1 MAVVYFKYKSA
12 KDYDSIPILDH
23 FISVGNLKS
32 KIFESKR
39 YGWGKDFD
47 LLLTNAQ
54 TNEDYVD
61 HATLIPRNTSVLIH
75 RLPGLPCFP
84 IVITEKPKQVLCK
97 QEEEVHSVKKESKY
111 SQDIDY
117 DDFGD
122 DVYAIP
128 KVVVP
133 SQLGNPVPIQLGNPV
148 PTSTSSIIKNSMGNI
163 SLEYNNTRSACFS
176 VGQGGME
183 WKNPPPGYVCH
194 RCKVPGHFIQHCPT
208 NGDPNYDI
216 KKVSASV
223 AVFTKEV
230 EGLSCSSSSSK
241 HSYRDIPAELHC
253 SLCKG
258 LMKDAVIASKCCF
271 SSFCDKCIRNHIMS
285 NSVCVCGAR
294 NILVDVLLPNLTL
307 RATVNRIL
315 QSNSS
320 TSSESC
326 RTRVEEFPRAVEEVN
341 MKKRKKP
348 SDDVNMQ
355 WGVET
360 RKLGFKRNKCEM
372 SSEFSSVITY

>member
-1 MAVVYFKYKSA
+1 MAVYIKYKSC
-12 KDYDSIPILDH
+12 KDCDPIPILDH

-47 LLLTNAQ
+47 LLLTNVQ

-75 RLPGLPCFP
+75 CLPGLPCFP
-84 IVITEKPKQVLCK
+84 ILIKEEPKQVVCN
-97 QEEEVHSVKKESKY
+97 QEEVHSVKKESKY

-122 DVYAIP
+122 EVYAIP

-133 SQLGNPVPIQLGNPV
+133 SQLGNPVP
-148 PTSTSSIIKNSMGNI
+148 TT
-163 SLEYNNTRSACFS
+163 
-176 VGQGGME
+176 
-183 WKNPPPGYVCH
+183 
-194 RCKVPGHFIQHCPT
+194 
-208 NGDPNYDI
+208 
-216 KKVSASV
+216 
-223 AVFTKEV
+223 FTKEV

-241 HSYRDIPAELHC
+241 RSYRDIPAELHC
-253 SLCKG
+253 PLCKG

-271 SSFCDKCIRNHIMS
+271 SSFCDRCIRNHIMS

-294 NILVDVLLPNLTL
+294 NILVDALLPNLTL

-355 WGVET
+355 WGFET

>member
-1 MAVVYFKYKSA
+1 MAVYIKYKSC

-75 RLPGLPCFP
+75 RLPGLPCCP
-84 IVITEKPKQVLCK
+84 ILIKEEPKQVLCK
-97 QEEEVHSVKKESKY
+97 QEEVHSVKKESKY
-111 SQDIDY
+111 SQD

-133 SQLGNPVPIQLGNPV
+133 SQLGNPVP
-148 PTSTSSIIKNSMGNI
+148 TSTSSIIKNSIGNI
-163 SLEYNNTRSACFS
+163 SLEYNNTRSPCFS

-183 WKNPPPGYVCH
+183 RKNPPPGYVCH

-216 KKVSASV
+216 KKLSASV
-223 AVFTKEV
+223 AVLMAAFTKEV

-241 HSYRDIPAELHC
+241 RSYRDIPAELHC
-253 SLCKG
+253 PLCKG

-271 SSFCDKCIRNHIMS
+271 SSFCDRCIRNHIMS

-294 NILVDVLLPNLTL
+294 NILVDALLPNLTL

-315 QSNSS
+315 QSNST

-326 RTRVEEFPRAVEEVN
+326 RTRVEEFPPAVEEVN
-341 MKKRKKP
+341 MKKP

>member
-1 MAVVYFKYKSA
+1 MAVYIKYKSC

-39 YGWGKDFD
+39 YGRGKDFD

-75 RLPGLPCFP
+75 RLPGLPCCS
-84 IVITEKPKQVLCK
+84 IPKQVVCN
-97 QEEEVHSVKKESKY
+97 QEEVHSVKKESKY
-111 SQDIDY
+111 SQDIDC

-128 KVVVP
+128 KVEMP
-133 SQLGNPVPIQLGNPV
+133 SQLGNPV
-148 PTSTSSIIKNSMGNI
+148 PTSTSSIIKNSIVSVGNI
-163 SLEYNNTRSACFS
+163 SLEYNNTRSAGFS

-194 RCKVPGHFIQHCPT
+194 RCKVPGHFIQHCAT

-223 AVFTKEV
+223 AVLRPNVAAFTKVV
-230 EGLSCSSSSSK
+230 EGSSSSSSSK
-241 HSYRDIPAELHC
+241 HSYTDIPPEFHC

-271 SSFCDKCIRNHIMS
+271 SSFCDRCIRNHIMS

-294 NILVDVLLPNLTL
+294 NILVDALLPNLTL

-315 QSNSS
+315 QSNNS

-326 RTRVEEFPRAVEEVN
+326 RTVQEFPRAVAEVN

-348 SDDVNMQ
+348 SDDVAAVNMK

>member
-1 MAVVYFKYKSA
+1 MAVYIKYKSC

-47 LLLTNAQ
+47 ILLTNLQ

-61 HATLIPRNTSVLIH
+61 HATLIPRSTSVLI
-75 RLPGLPCFP
+75 RRVAGLPCFP
-84 IVITEKPKQVLCK
+84 IVIKEEPKQVLCK
-97 QEEEVHSVKKESKY
+97 QEEVHSVKKESKY

-117 DDFGD
+117 NDFGD
-122 DVYAIP
+122 DVYVIP
-128 KVVVP
+128 KIA
-133 SQLGNPVPIQLGNPV
+133 VPIQLGSPE
-148 PTSTSSIIKNSMGNI
+148 STCSSSIIKNSVGNI
-163 SLEYNNTRSACFS
+163 SYNNTRSAGFS

-183 WKNPPPGYVCH
+183 WKNPPPGPGYVCH

-216 KKVSASV
+216 KKLQPPSASV
-223 AVFTKEV
+223 AVLRPNVAADTKV
-230 EGLSCSSSSSK
+230 VQGSSSK
-241 HSYRDIPAELHC
+241 HSYTAIPPELHC

-285 NSVCVCGAR
+285 NSVCVCGAT
-294 NILVDVLLPNLTL
+294 NILVDALLPNLTL
-307 RATVNRIL
+307 RATVNRFL
-315 QSNSS
+315 QSNST

-326 RTRVEEFPRAVEEVN
+326 RTVEEFPRAVEEVN
-341 MKKRKKP
+341 MKKRKN
-348 SDDVNMQ
+348 SNDAANMQ
-355 WGVET
+355 RGVET
-360 RKLGFKRNKCEM
+360 RNLGFKRNKCEM

>member
-1 MAVVYFKYKSA
+1 MAVYIKYKSC

-47 LLLTNAQ
+47 LLLTNVQ

-61 HATLIPRNTSVLIH
+61 HATLIPASTSVLIR
-75 RLPGLPCFP
+75 RLPGLPCCP
-84 IVITEKPKQVLCK
+84 ILIKEDPKQVVCK
-97 QEEEVHSVKKESKY
+97 QEEVHSVKKESKY
-111 SQDIDY
+111 SQD

-128 KVVVP
+128 KVVMP
-133 SQLGNPVPIQLGNPV
+133 SQLGNPV
-148 PTSTSSIIKNSMGNI
+148 PTSTSSIIKNSIVNI
-163 SLEYNNTRSACFS
+163 SLEYNNNTRSAGFS

-183 WKNPPPGYVCH
+183 RKKPPPGYVCH

-216 KKVSASV
+216 KKVNASV
-223 AVFTKEV
+223 AVLMAAFTKEV
-230 EGLSCSSSSSK
+230 EGSSSSSSSK
-241 HSYRDIPAELHC
+241 RSYRDIPAELHC
-253 SLCKG
+253 LLCKG
-258 LMKDAVIASKCCF
+258 LMKDA
-271 SSFCDKCIRNHIMS
+271 
-285 NSVCVCGAR
+285 
-294 NILVDVLLPNLTL
+294 NILVDALLPNLTL

-315 QSNSS
+315 Q
-320 TSSESC
+320 SC

-341 MKKRKKP
+341 MKKP
-348 SDDVNMQ
+348 S
-355 WGVET
+355 E
-360 RKLGFKRNKCEM
+360 
-372 SSEFSSVITY
+372 